1 MDMPTPTTPRDPIWS
16 SALKQIEADLSKL
29 PADAKAA
36 VVLTGESEHGEA
48 SIAIGTAAR
57 FGDGWVLSAEA
68 EWKLRAKPRAKVG
81 VGKVWK

>member
-1 MDMPTPTTPRDPIWS
+1 MDMPQSLTTNPIWS
-16 SALKQIEADLSKL
+16 SALKQIEADLDQL

-36 VVLTGESEHGEA
+36 VVLSGETATGET

-57 FGDGWVLSAEA
+57 LGKGWVLSAEA
-68 EWKLRAKPRAKVG
+68 EWNLRTKPNARVS